1 MGDSKK
7 ERNNIE
13 RNNMD
18 SKASGTL
25 DGETTDHKDDDIR
38 IVIDDDQRETE
49 QNRTEQNRIE
59 QKSETHTKQQKE
71 LHRNVALEKWKIV
84 VTKNRHRTTDDTPNE

>member
-49 QNRTEQNRIE
+49 Q
-59 QKSETHTKQQKE
+59 KSETHTKQQKE

>member
-1 MGDSKK
+1 MRDSKK

-25 DGETTDHKDDDIR
+25 DGETTDHKDDDII
-38 IVIDDDQRETE
+38 IVIDDDQRET
-49 QNRTEQNRIE
+49 E

>member
-25 DGETTDHKDDDIR
+25 DGETNDHKDDDIR

-49 QNRTEQNRIE
+49 QNRKAKRIPNNR
-59 QKSETHTKQQKE
+59 
-71 LHRNVALEKWKIV
+71 
-84 VTKNRHRTTDDTPNE
+84 KNYTAM